1 VLLLGVSFA
10 SSAFAFFV
18 ALGFPLFALGFPL
31 GAFAVLLDLSFG
43 LVALA
48 LDPALLFM
56 EIMRRSAP
64 LIVLGRRCLSP
75 PITLLA
81 PLFPLPISIRLFAI
95 HESGSVSV
103 GIRSRHGPR

>member
-1 VLLLGVSFA
+1 MLLLGVSFA

-18 ALGFPLFALGFPL
+18 AFLVAFGLPLSAFDLPL
-31 GAFAVLLDLSFG
+31 GAFAILLDLAFG

-64 LIVLGRRCLSP
+64 LIVLGRGRLSP
-75 PITLLA
+75 IA

>member
-1 VLLLGVSFA
+1 VLLLSLSLP
-10 SSAFAFFV
+10 SSAFAFLV
-18 ALGFPLFALGFPL
+18 ALGFPLGALGFPL
-31 GAFAVLLDLSFG
+31 GAFAVLPDLSFG

-56 EIMRRSAP
+56 EIMRRTTL
-64 LIVLGRRCLSP
+64 LIVLGRRGLSP
-75 PITLLA
+75 IALLA
-81 PLFPLPISIRLFAI
+81 PLFPLPISFRLFAI

>member
-1 VLLLGVSFA
+1 VLLSVPFA

-18 ALGFPLFALGFPL
+18 ALGFPLFALGLPL
-31 GAFAVLLDLSFG
+31 GAFAVVLGLSFG
-43 LVALA
+43 FVALA

-56 EIMRRSAP
+56 EIMRRSAL
-64 LIVLGRRCLSP
+64 LIVLGVPRLS

-81 PLFPLPISIRLFAI
+81 PLFPLPISTRLFAI